1 MNGGLLEFMS
11 KNTLQLIENQLKS
24 VLKCLIINLNQQKQ
38 VPLRTLSAFLR
49 QPFKH
54 PFYLIDINAHVK
66 CPLIFFI
73 NIFLTKISKHHNRQ
87 RILLILNCS
96 QSFQYW

>member
-1 MNGGLLEFMS
+1 MS

-24 VLKCLIINLNQQKQ
+24 VLKCLIINLDQQKQ

-54 PFYLIDINAHVK
+54 PFHLIDINAHVK
-66 CPLIFFI
+66 MSFNFLYKHIF
-73 NIFLTKISKHHNRQ
+73 NKNK
-87 RILLILNCS
+87 
-96 QSFQYW
+96 